1 MIKDK
6 GLKIQLTEIF
16 MAKAG
21 KNGWDRCFHGT
32 ITRGIDD
39 NGNPVVCGKIKVNDG
54 YICAKASDQWE
65 LGENLDE
72 LVLIV
77 LDEGIHAHAGESMR
91 IRDFSYYLN

>member
-1 MIKDK
+1 MIKDR

-32 ITRGIDD
+32 ITRGNDV
-39 NGNPVVCGKIKVNDG
+39 NGSPVVFGRIKVNDG

-65 LGENLDE
+65 LGEILDE
-72 LVLIV
+72 MVLMV
-77 LDEGIHAHAGESMR
+77 LDYR
-91 IRDFSYYLN
+91 INAQVGKTITIKEFEYYLN